1 MKCKKSETPKVIIED
16 EGVYECPECGGF
28 NYLDSYEFTKLSHK
42 GKMLIT
48 CPMCGTKLKLFA
60 YESDNYPE
68 L

>member
-1 MKCKKSETPKVIIED
+1 MKRKKQAVPKVQIY
-16 EGVYECPECGGF
+16 EGTYECPECGGL

-48 CPMCGTKLKLFA
+48 CPMCSTKLKLFA
-60 YESDNYPE
+60 YESDNYSE

>member
-1 MKCKKSETPKVIIED
+1 MKLKKSETHKVKVEED
-16 EGVYECPECGGF
+16 GAYWCPECEGL
-28 NYLDSYEFTKLSHK
+28 NYLDSYEFTRLSHK

-60 YESDNYPE
+60 YESDNYSE

>member
-1 MKCKKSETPKVIIED
+1 MKLKKSETHKVKVEED
-16 EGVYECPECGGF
+16 GAYWCPECEGI
-28 NYLDSYEFTKLSHK
+28 NYLDSYEFTRLSHK

-60 YESDNYPE
+60 YESDNYSE

>member
-1 MKCKKSETPKVIIED
+1 MKRKKSETPKVIIED
-16 EGVYECPECGGF
+16 EGVYECPECGEL
-28 NYLDSYEFTKLSHK
+28 NYLDSYEFTKLSYK

-60 YESDNYPE
+60 YESDNYSE